1 MGIPVRRASA
11 VTDAALVIRYAH
23 VLTLDDAG
31 REWPSADVVIANGR
45 IAALGPE
52 AAGGWRGPIAREI
65 DGRGHLVMPGLI
77 NAHFHSPGN
86 LMKGCLDSMPLELF
100 MLHEVPPLASGG
112 DNQRLIYV
120 RTLLGAV
127 EMLRRGITCVHDDA
141 YHVPV
146 VTVAGIDAIM
156 QAYQDAG
163 IRATVA
169 IDQPNVLEYDKYPF
183 LVELLSEEQRSAM
196 QSAPRQD
203 AQELLALYRHLIA
216 RWHGAADGRLAAA
229 VSCSAPQ
236 RVTTDYLTGLSAL
249 SRERD
254 LPFNVHLLE
263 TRLQRVLGDHK
274 YGKSLVRYLADQG
287 VLDERMMVIHAIWI
301 DAADIELLA
310 RAGCTVAHNP
320 VCNLRLGSGV
330 MPWRA
335 LREAGVPLCLGTDEM
350 NTDDTTNLWLVA
362 KTAALLQTLGDGD
375 DRLWPRA
382 AEFLHAATRG
392 GARAIRRADDLG
404 QLVVGAC
411 ADLCVLD
418 LDTHAFTPLNDLSRQ
433 LVFCEDGS
441 SVRYTIVQ
449 GAVVYEGGR
458 VGQLDEA
465 ALRAEA
471 RAQMEPCRR
480 DMARARAQADLLEP
494 AYRAML
500 ERARQVPVGM
510 VRRLESDAAVSDA
523 CRP

>member
-1 MGIPVRRASA
+1 M
-11 VTDAALVIRYAH
+11 TDAALVICGAR
-23 VLTLDDAG
+23 VLTMDDADH
-31 REWPSADVVIANGR
+31 EWAVADVVVAGGR
-45 IAALGPE
+45 IEAIGPDAAKHWSGPV
-52 AAGGWRGPIAREI
+52 ARTI

-77 NAHFHSPGN
+77 NGHFHSPGN

-100 MLHEVPPLASGG
+100 MLHEVPPLAS
-112 DNQRLIYV
+112 DAADQRLAYV

-141 YHVPV
+141 YHVPIASIQGV
-146 VTVAGIDAIM
+146 DAIM

-169 IDQPNVLEYDKYPF
+169 IDQPNVVEYDKYPF
-183 LVELLSEEQRSAM
+183 LADLLTHEQLAAM
-196 QSAPRQD
+196 RAAPRQST
-203 AQELLALYRHLIA
+203 QELLALYRHLID

-236 RVTTDYLTGLSAL
+236 RVTPDYLTGLSAL
-249 SRERD
+249 SRAHD
-254 LPFNVHLLE
+254 LPFNVHVLE
-263 TRLQRVLGDHK
+263 TRLQRVLGEHR
-274 YGKSLVRYLADQG
+274 YGQSLVRYLAEQG
-287 VLDERMMVIHAIWI
+287 VLDPRMMVIHAIWV
-301 DAADIELLA
+301 DAADIALLA
-310 RAGCTVAHNP
+310 AAGCCVAHNP

-335 LREAGVPLCLGTDEM
+335 LRDAGVPLCLGTDEM

-362 KTAALLQTLGDGD
+362 KTAALLQTLGDAD
-375 DRLWPRA
+375 DRMWPRA
-382 AEFLHAATRG
+382 SEFLHAATRG

-411 ADLCVLD
+411 ADLCVLN
-418 LDTHAFTPLNDLSRQ
+418 LDTHAFTPLNDLRRQ
-433 LVFCEDGS
+433 LVYCEDGS
-441 SVRYTIVQ
+441 SVRITIVQ
-449 GAVVYEGGR
+449 GRVVFEAGR
-458 VGQLDEA
+458 IPHLDEA

-471 RAQMEPCRR
+471 RSLMPQHQHDIAS
-480 DMARARAQADLLEP
+480 ARAQADALEP

-510 VRRLESDAAVSDA
+510 SRRLHTDPADE
-523 CRP
+523 RPTPHHRTR